1 MFGCLFGHWLADF
14 GVYRWKSEE
23 WKLVACSMHFYYGTF
38 PFAASFW
45 GLRSLQK
52 WEGCNE
58 RVVQKKKKT
67 WCEKR
72 KRPSEVG
79 DSGWAARNTLIV
91 SLLDGFVED
100 RNKEVTPV
108 LLSHLSPAL
117 VCKRTNK
124 VECFLTPHFCPIMHF
139 GVDLHA

>member
-1 MFGCLFGHWLADF
+1 MGHFHLQRHFEGLDPSRNEKGAT
-14 GVYRWKSEE
+14 KE
-23 WKLVACSMHFYYGTF
+23 WYK
-38 PFAASFW
+38 
-45 GLRSLQK
+45 
-52 WEGCNE
+52 
-58 RVVQKKKKT
+58 KKKKT

-139 GVDLHA
+139 GIDLHA